1 MLPPLI
7 PLSAAPITAQQDPVK
22 PTPDIPPVA
31 PVQPSSSESTVDMG
45 ERDPEQAQLLLR
57 EERRRQQRRHRDR
70 RTADRHPD
78 LDEDAEA
85 GTQETLQQNAHTG
98 PAIPGDFLNADNTV
112 PVVPIIDDEPRQ
124 GLWVDLKV

>member
-7 PLSAAPITAQQDPVK
+7 PLSAAPVTSQQDPVK

-31 PVQPSSSESTVDMG
+31 PVQPSSSESTINMG
-45 ERDPEQAQLLLR
+45 QRDPEQAQLLLR
-57 EERRRQQRRHRDR
+57 EEQRRQQRRRRDR
-70 RTADRHPD
+70 RTSDRHPD
-78 LDEDAEA
+78 LNEEEEGAPPV
-85 GTQETLQQNAHTG
+85 HSG